1 VKQLRCAIYARFSS
15 DRQSPTSISDQI
27 RKCRDYAARHGWL
40 VVDEDIYADEG
51 ISGTSTE
58 RAGLQRLLLAVDSPV
73 RAFDCILIDDTSRLT
88 RKLADALNLYE
99 RLTFAGVRLVAVSQ
113 GVDSESSQAELLIG
127 VHGLI
132 DAVYWRE
139 LGQKTHR
146 GMQGLALR
154 GFHTGGRCFGYK
166 SVKSDDGNT
175 RLEVNPPE
183 AQIIE
188 RIYRLYGEHGYSI
201 KRIAHALNSEGVLAP
216 QPQKGR
222 FSRSWCVSSVR
233 HILLNRK
240 YAGCAVWNTRRKIRV
255 PGTGKRVFRPRP
267 ESEWVTIDTPQL
279 RIIGD
284 DLSAAVQRRF
294 ATVRKLWGRE
304 GSPGLASGQQRQ
316 VYLFSGLLQCG
327 QCGGSIALVMGRR
340 RNGAERYGCSL
351 HNQRGDAVC
360 SNALTIRRD
369 DLEDRL
375 LRGLSESVLRP
386 EAIDYAVDRISQELQ
401 QRFES
406 FDSELERLR
415 QRKQQIHSEIA
426 RLVQAIAEGQPS
438 QSLMAAIGD
447 RERELREITDKLLEP
462 RPGSLRGTLDE
473 LRKFATERLANLR
486 KLISHPES
494 VHQARAVMAEQ
505 FGKLTLTPVRE
516 NGALSY
522 AARGKVDF
530 FGEQAM
536 IRVGGAGGQNRTGYA
551 RLFRAALY
559 Q

>member
-40 VVDEDIYADEG
+40 VLDEDIYADEG

-73 RAFDCILIDDTSRLT
+73 RAFDGILIDDTSRLT

-183 AQIIE
+183 AQIVE

-240 YAGCAVWNTRRKIRV
+240 YTGSAVWNTRRKIRV

-415 QRKQQIHSEIA
+415 QRKQQIHAEIA